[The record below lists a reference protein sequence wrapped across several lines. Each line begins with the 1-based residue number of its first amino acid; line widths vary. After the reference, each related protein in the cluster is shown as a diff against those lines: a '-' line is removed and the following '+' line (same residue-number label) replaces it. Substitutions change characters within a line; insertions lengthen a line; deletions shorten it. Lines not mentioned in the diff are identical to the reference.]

1 MKGSSDFQGP
11 QSGLDEGKEREGNKQ
26 PRGRLQF
33 VTGSWKGG
41 SLRDSKDPLKF
52 LSKAGPS

>member
-11 QSGLDEGKEREGNKQ
+11 QSGLDEGKEREGDKQ

-52 LSKAGPS
+52 LSGPF